1 MVGCQGDLA
10 CILLFYT
17 WTVIFIIS
25 YARYDE
31 LLKIFCGS
39 PNVWIVYIITKKLF
53 SGLPREN
60 CNIWEANNM
69 ARRGGYYREVR
80 EVREVRVQKDYV
92 ENIKCP
98 HCGCICKNQQGLAI
112 HIGKMHKARPEPPK
126 QDVNVNV
133 IQIVNIFERCNL
145 NNWSLPLALLHT
157 SLLDQS
163 YDTRS
168 KWLELRVD

>member
-1 MVGCQGDLA
+1 MRGMMSSLKSLMVAKTFELF
-10 CILLFYT
+10 ILLQ
-17 WTVIFIIS
+17 
-25 YARYDE
+25 
-31 LLKIFCGS
+31 
-39 PNVWIVYIITKKLF
+39 KLF
-53 SGLPREN
+53 SELPRELR
-60 CNIWEANNM
+60 NIWEANNM
-69 ARRGGYYREVR
+69 ARRGEYYREF
-80 EVREVRVQKDYV
+80 REVRVQKDYV

-98 HCGCICKNQQGLAI
+98 HCGCRCKNQQGLAI
-112 HIGKMHKARPEPPK
+112 HIGKMHKTRPEPPK

-133 IQIVNIFERCNL
+133 VVNIFAQFNL